1 MSSSYSNTTTYPPVR
16 RRSGGTNPELDRA
29 LQELLLNSL
38 GITPTHTTTTTTPSM
53 TSSATT
59 SSFYWPPGLGTER
72 GRPRSDSASASDMNP
87 LSQRLAEM
95 IMEAFIDPTGSG
107 SGSSTTRPMGM
118 GMGMGGRP
126 APSAPA
132 TPGMGTEWT
141 NRPPLRSEYHEMM
154 QLYHQ
159 NMMECNYTTQMI
171 IDGLV
176 ASRTRSRNGIHEIYN
191 TGGAYF
197 ATMREYH
204 RTMEDSLR
212 LYSDFYF
219 GFNSY
224 DDRNYTT
231 PPRGQGQTHG
241 AVPTA
246 GRTTTTGTGTG
257 TRSATGATST
267 SPLPVVTRPH
277 RFVRYTV
284 FPYVTPTVEPN
295 EQPLTE
301 TQIQEVTQEYVWSG
315 TNEVGGGVGGAADIS
330 GAAMATV
337 CPITLDAFQPGEH
350 ISRILHC
357 GHEFKSSSLRRWFQ
371 RSSQCPLCRCNVLSP
386 GVAPRRSRAPTMGEV
401 VDISG
406 VVAVTD
412 LSGNMTTLVVPTPA
426 PAPIP
431 VVGPDS
437 PTPDDTDIVDR
448 LHPLV
453 EAFARQLY
461 LQEALPSNIY
471 HDHDHQTFH
480 DMLMNSAEPPPRV
493 THPDE
498 NYPRLQGNLEGDN
511 SIPDLEPI
519 LRALLQDH
527 GSGPIES
534 IDITYTVDYDVS
546 GNG

>member
-1 MSSSYSNTTTYPPVR
+1 
-16 RRSGGTNPELDRA
+16 
-29 LQELLLNSL
+29 
-38 GITPTHTTTTTTPSM
+38 
-53 TSSATT
+53 
-59 SSFYWPPGLGTER
+59 
-72 GRPRSDSASASDMNP
+72 
-87 LSQRLAEM
+87 
-95 IMEAFIDPTGSG
+95 
-107 SGSSTTRPMGM
+107 
-118 GMGMGGRP
+118 MGGRP
-126 APSAPA
+126 APSAPV
-132 TPGMGTEWT
+132 TPGMGAEWT

-219 GFNSY
+219 RFNSY

-426 PAPIP
+426 PAPAPIP

>member
-1 MSSSYSNTTTYPPVR
+1 MSSYSNTTYPPVR

-38 GITPTHTTTTTTPSM
+38 GITPTTTTTTPSM

-72 GRPRSDSASASDMNP
+72 GRPRSGSASDMHP

-95 IMEAFIDPTGSG
+95 IMEAFIDSDSGSG

-118 GMGMGGRP
+118 GMGGRP
-126 APSAPA
+126 TPPVAAPA

-231 PPRGQGQTHG
+231 PPRGQTTG

-246 GRTTTTGTGTG
+246 GRTTTTATTG
-257 TRSATGATST
+257 TRAATATST

-284 FPYVTPTVEPN
+284 FPYVTPTVEPH

-315 TNEVGGGVGGAADIS
+315 TNEVGGGVGGAGDIS

-350 ISRILHC
+350 ISRIIHC

-386 GVAPRRSRAPTMGEV
+386 GVAPRRSRAPTMGEA

-406 VVAVTD
+406 VVTVTD
-412 LSGNMTTLVVPTPA
+412 LSGNTTTLVVPTPA
-426 PAPIP
+426 PVPAPIP

-437 PTPDDTDIVDR
+437 PPNQDDIDIVDR

-453 EAFARQLY
+453 EAFARQLD
-461 LQEALPSNIY
+461 LQAALPSNIY